1 MKLTAKILKGMIVEE
16 LKKVMAEEAEELAD
30 DVAEIGVDEKFDKAI
45 DTAIAAGELSARDP
59 IGDNWYKMDVIAKYL
74 GADADAMDIINTVIG
89 KYNFVTDGGM
99 VNVK

>member
-16 LKKVMAEEAEELAD
+16 LKKVMAEDADYGD